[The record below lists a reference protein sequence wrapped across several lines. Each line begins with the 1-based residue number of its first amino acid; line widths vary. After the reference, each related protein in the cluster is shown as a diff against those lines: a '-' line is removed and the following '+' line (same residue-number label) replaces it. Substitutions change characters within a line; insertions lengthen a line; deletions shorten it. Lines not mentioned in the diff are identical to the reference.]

1 MVTFTGCP
9 NRTKRN
15 THLTEQTGKK
25 QMSPESRRSDQYLML
40 ALLSIMFVSSV
51 ALGQVLYGSIVG
63 TVTDPNGAAVP
74 GAAVELTNLATGAVS
89 STKTDDNG
97 AYTINDLQVGTY
109 KVTISGA
116 SFKKTIKE
124 DVRIDANQTYRYDAQ
139 LEVGGVAET
148 VVVTAGQE
156 ATLQTDRGDV
166 NITKTDREI
175 NNLPLFGSVGRNY

>member
-1 MVTFTGCP
+1 MVTFTACL

-15 THLTEQTGKK
+15 TQLT
-25 QMSPESRRSDQYLML
+25 L
-40 ALLSIMFVSSV
+40 ALLSVLLVSAV

-63 TVTDPNGAAVP
+63 NVTDPNGAAVS
-74 GAAVELTNLATGAVS
+74 GAKVELTNVATGAVS
-89 STKTDDNG
+89 STTTEDSG
-97 AYTINDLQVGTY
+97 AYKINDLQVGTY

-124 DVRIDANQTYRYDAQ
+124 DVRIDANKTYRYDAQ

-156 ATLQTDRGDV
+156 ATLQTDRG
-166 NITKTDREI
+166 
-175 NNLPLFGSVGRNY
+175 